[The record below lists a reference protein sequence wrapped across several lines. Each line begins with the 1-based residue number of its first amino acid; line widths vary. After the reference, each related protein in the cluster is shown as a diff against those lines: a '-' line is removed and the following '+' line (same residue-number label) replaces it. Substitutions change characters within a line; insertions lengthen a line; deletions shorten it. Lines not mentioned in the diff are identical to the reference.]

1 MEKTTFTILII
12 EDDPNDVLFL
22 RRALKKNDIHN
33 PVQAVCDGAEA
44 IAYLSGKEPYSQR
57 QLYPFPEVIIMD
69 LKMPR
74 MGGLEVLEWLK
85 AHPQFRVIPTLVLS
99 SSKLNSDIAKAYGLG
114 ANSYMVKPAN
124 FDDLQKMI
132 KVAHEYWTYCM
143 KPETTD

>member
-1 MEKTTFTILII
+1 MEKASFTILIV

-22 RRALKKNDIHN
+22 KRALRKNDINN
-33 PVQAVCDGAEA
+33 PVQAVSDGAEA
-44 IAYLSGKEPYSQR
+44 IAYLSGDTPYSNR
-57 QLYPFPEVIIMD
+57 QVYPFPEVIIMD

-74 MGGLEVLEWLK
+74 MGGLEVLEWLR

-124 FDDLQKMI
+124 FDDLQRMI
-132 KVAHEYWTYCM
+132 RVAHEYWTFCM
-143 KPETTD
+143 KPDTTD